1 MAYTA
6 LYRKWRPQTFDDVVG
21 QEHITTTLTRQI
33 TSGRLS
39 HAYLFIG
46 TRGTGKTT
54 CAKILARAV
63 NCEHPVNGNPCNE
76 CPTCLGIDNGSIL
89 DVTEM
94 DAASNNSVDNVR
106 ALREEAVY
114 APTAAKYR
122 VYIVDEVHMLSTAAF
137 NALLKILEEP
147 PEHLIFILATTELH
161 KVPATILSRCQR
173 YAFKR
178 IAPEAIAERLQV
190 IAKGEGFGL
199 EPAAASALA
208 RLADGALRDA
218 VSLLDQCS
226 GPDIIT
232 LDRVREI
239 VGDATGDEILEVYR
253 AVSGGD
259 AASAVAAAER
269 LYANGKDL
277 GSVLRQLLSLY
288 RDLLLE
294 KLKMGSALMS
304 GGFDAGEVSR
314 LASAAGRE
322 ALLKGS
328 EDISAALRELERAP
342 DRRLEAELCLL
353 RLADWRDEEGFVPAP
368 APAPKVEAAP
378 APKAEPKAE
387 AAPAPVPKTEP
398 KAEPAPVPKPEPK
411 PEPKAEAAPAPE
423 PEPKPAPSP
432 APAGGAVT
440 WKDILAR
447 VKSKVS
453 PGDFMLLSDATSV
466 KATVAGSALDIRT
479 TNVFTS
485 MILKDA
491 ALMGCVK
498 QAFGELAG
506 GPVTVTVGEGSEEAA
521 PDAADKLAR
530 LMELGDDMITIK

>member
-63 NCEHPVNGNPCNE
+63 NCESPVNGNPCNK
-76 CPTCLGIDNGSIL
+76 CPTCLGIENGSIL

-178 IAPEAIAERLQV
+178 IAPEAIAARLQT
-190 IAKGEGFGL
+190 IAAGEGFGL
-199 EPAAASALA
+199 EPAAAAALA
-208 RLADGALRDA
+208 RLADGALRDG

-226 GPDIIT
+226 GPDVIT

-239 VGDATGDEILEVYR
+239 IGDATGDEILELYS

-259 AASAVAAAER
+259 AASAVAVAER
-269 LYANGKDL
+269 LYASGKDL
-277 GSVLRQLLSLY
+277 GSVLRQLLTLH

-294 KLKMGSALMS
+294 KLSMGSALMS
-304 GGFDAGEVSR
+304 GGFDAREIKS
-314 LASAAGRE
+314 LAASVGRE
-322 ALLKGS
+322 KLLKGS
-328 EDISAALRELERAP
+328 EELSAALRELERAP

-353 RLADWRDEEGFVPAP
+353 RLADWRDEPGFVPAP
-368 APAPKVEAAP
+368 REPAPEPKPAPKP
-378 APKAEPKAE
+378 
-387 AAPAPVPKTEP
+387 
-398 KAEPAPVPKPEPK
+398 EPAPAPKPEPK
-411 PEPKAEAAPAPE
+411 PAPEPIPEPAPAPKPV
-423 PEPKPAPSP
+423 PEPAPAPKPEAKPAPS
-432 APAGGAVT
+432 GGAT
-440 WKDILAR
+440 WQDVLAG
-447 VKSKVS
+447 VKSRVS
-453 PGDFMLLSDATSV
+453 PGDFSLLSDARSV
-466 KATVAGSALDIRT
+466 KATVSGSALDIRT

-485 MILKDA
+485 MILRDG
-491 ALMGCVK
+491 ALMGHIK
-498 QAFGELAG
+498 QVFGDLAG
-506 GPVTVTVGEGSEEAA
+506 GPVTVTVGEGTDAPA

>member
-54 CAKILARAV
+54 CAKILSRAV
-63 NCEHPVNGNPCNE
+63 NCEHPVNGNPCNV

-178 IAPEAIAERLQV
+178 IAPEAIADRLQV

-239 VGDATGDEILEVYR
+239 VGDATGDEILELYR
-253 AVSGGD
+253 AVFGGD

-269 LYANGKDL
+269 LYASGKDL
-277 GSVLRQLLSLY
+277 GAVLRQLLSLY

-314 LASAAGRE
+314 LAAAAGRE

-368 APAPKVEAAP
+368 APAPAPAPKVEAVP
-378 APKAEPKAE
+378 APKAEPKI
-387 AAPAPVPKTEP
+387 EP
-398 KAEPAPVPKPEPK
+398 
-411 PEPKAEAAPAPE
+411 APAPE
-423 PEPKPAPSP
+423 PEPKAEPAPEPVPEPEPAPAPEPIPVPSP

-466 KATVAGSALDIRT
+466 KAAVTGSALDIRT

-491 ALMGCVK
+491 ALMGQVK